1 MAAVAAEIGAEASI
15 DLGVAVDRLT
25 RTLQAQMAEER
36 ARASKLWIV
45 NGVPLAPW
53 NPSTTPVF
61 DPATNAAGPNDGYWW
76 AVHRLTAATFTA
88 GSINVYRGQPAD
100 QNLLFQF
107 TQAGAWYPPRSNVIL
122 KPGDRLT
129 FTPATAITGLVT
141 FGLDVTQGTLDTLP
155 AFLL

>member
-1 MAAVAAEIGAEASI
+1 MAAEIDAEAFAYLNANVTSLTGMMAR
-15 DLGVAVDRLT
+15 DQADR
-25 RTLQAQMAEER
+25 R
-36 ARASKLWIV
+36 ARASKVWVV
-45 NGVPLAPW
+45 NGVPFPPW
-53 NPSTTPVF
+53 NPAATPVF
-61 DPATNAAGPNDGYWW
+61 DPANNAAGPNDGYFW

-88 GSINVYRGQPAD
+88 GSINVYRGAPAD

-129 FTPATAITGLVT
+129 FTAATAITGLVT
-141 FGLDVTQGTLDTLP
+141 LGLDVTQGSLDMLP